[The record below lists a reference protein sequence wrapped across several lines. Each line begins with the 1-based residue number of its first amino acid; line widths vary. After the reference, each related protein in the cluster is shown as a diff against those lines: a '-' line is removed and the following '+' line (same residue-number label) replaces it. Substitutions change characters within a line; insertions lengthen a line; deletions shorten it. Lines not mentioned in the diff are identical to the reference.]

1 MKQLKDNGIKE
12 VIRLV
17 KNELKNKANA
27 NHNHDNA
34 YSKLNHTHS
43 YAASSHNHDD
53 NYLKLDGSNK
63 MTGPIWYRNPN
74 TNHSSP
80 MIEFVPGS
88 NNTGDGIIIGNSG
101 LLALTAGEA
110 YRNINGVLNNY
121 NGGNEHI
128 VLASDRTI
136 DIYTGVQEGTN
147 KAAFTQI
154 LDDGTFTGKVKYDE
168 KGNNIYNYYVRKLTG
183 PGESYAKYIHYMNLT
198 KMEFINIYTLTYDG
212 NVHKISLVS
221 NFTGLAFLCLIRGSS
236 TQDYHLLNLYFLS
249 NVSDYSP
256 KIVKLELINS
266 GGAVENVLK
275 DPNGGFGMSKLN
287 NDSHHNIYYSL
298 PEYISGSR
306 TNIKFAKLLLIG
318 L

>member
-17 KNELKNKANA
+17 KNELKNKANI
-27 NHNHDNA
+27 NHNHDSV

-53 NYLKLDGSNK
+53 RYLKLDGSNK
-63 MTGPIWYRNPN
+63 MTGPIWYRNTN
-74 TNHSSP
+74 NNHSSP
-80 MIEFVPGS
+80 MIEFVPGDD
-88 NNTGDGIIIGNSG
+88 TGDGMIIGNGG
-101 LLALTAGEA
+101 LLALNGGEA

-121 NGGNEHI
+121 KGEDEHI
-128 VLASDRTI
+128 VLATDETI
-136 DIYTGVQEGTN
+136 DIYTGVQQGTN

-154 LDDGTFTGKVKYDE
+154 LKDGTFTGKVKYDE

-183 PGESYAKYIHYMNLT
+183 PGESYAKYRHYMDLT
-198 KMEFINIYTLTYDG
+198 KMEFINIYTLAYDG
-212 NVHKISLVS
+212 ILHKISLES
-221 NFTGLAFLCLIRGSS
+221 NFTGLAFLCLIRDSS
-236 TQDYHLLNLYFLS
+236 TQDYYLLNLYFLS
-249 NVSDYSP
+249 NVSDYTP

-275 DPNGGFGMSKLN
+275 DPNGSFSMSKLN
-287 NDSHHNIYYSL
+287 DDSHHNIYYSL
-298 PEYISGSR
+298 PKYVSGSR